1 MSATLPASS
10 ESVLIASTRQRLSV
24 WLLHLITACGGV
36 FGLFALY
43 FIHLQDYV
51 MAFWL
56 MAGALLIDSFDG
68 VLARRL
74 RTQEV
79 NSWLDGAL
87 LDNLVDFTTY
97 VVVPA
102 FFMLVSPLL
111 PEGWRMPVAAIVVLA
126 SLFQFAQVDAKTED
140 HFFKGFPSYWNIL
153 VFYLLIWGFA
163 PTTNAIIT
171 LILAVLVF
179 VPIKYAYLSRPD
191 HLFATRTPKVLMMV
205 LTAAWGLATLA
216 LLILYPQTP
225 TLLVILTAGYLLL
238 YFGVSVF
245 RTFSPMPAAAFARV
259 KRR

>member
-102 FFMLVSPLL
+102 FFMLVGPLL
-111 PEGWRMPVAAIVVLA
+111 PEAWRMPVAAIVVLA